1 MLIQKL
7 SEQSEPM
14 KLTRF
19 VEPLKH
25 KIQAIYDELFGF
37 ITMFYTYILY
47 SKKLNAFYKGETK
60 NILDRLYRHNSGYEK
75 STKLGTPWILLWQ
88 DVKSTKSEAKQLTN
102 NVIVSIDNTIIT
114 DLDINKEINFL
125 KFINKDQAANNPE
138 LLKKEIVNSLI
149 DRKIKDIETNYFKI
163 EVSEKE
169 IEINLYN
176 YLERIKINNEIINS
190 FYNQN
195 EIEKDYL
202 KNIIKI
208 DMKWSKLVRQLYES
222 RLNVNL
228 TEVNKELEKKQN
240 NSVDDEKLNTKL
252 IIIEQN
258 KLLNKFSATHL
269 EKSKKKYLIKFL

>member
-1 MLIQKL
+1 M
-7 SEQSEPM
+7 
-14 KLTRF
+14 
-19 VEPLKH
+19 
-25 KIQAIYDELFGF
+25 
-37 ITMFYTYILY
+37 
-47 SKKLNAFYKGETK
+47 SKKIFVLIFF
-60 NILDRLYRHNSGYEK
+60 
-75 STKLGTPWILLWQ
+75 
-88 DVKSTKSEAKQLTN
+88 VFFFTKSEAKQLTN

-138 LLKKEIVNSLI
+138 LFKKEIVNSLI

-169 IEINLYN
+169 IEINLYS

-190 FYNQN
+190 FYNKN

-202 KNIIKI
+202 RNIIKI
-208 DMKWSKLVRQLYES
+208 DMKWSKLVKQLYES

-228 TEVNKELEKKQN
+228 TEVNKELEKQQN
-240 NSVDDEKLNTKL
+240 NSVDDEKLKRQL
-252 IIIEQN
+252 IITEQN
-258 KLLNKFSATHL
+258 KLLNKLSATHL

>member
-1 MLIQKL
+1 M
-7 SEQSEPM
+7 
-14 KLTRF
+14 
-19 VEPLKH
+19 
-25 KIQAIYDELFGF
+25 
-37 ITMFYTYILY
+37 
-47 SKKLNAFYKGETK
+47 SKKIFLLIFFVLFLT
-60 NILDRLYRHNSGYEK
+60 NSK
-75 STKLGTPWILLWQ
+75 
-88 DVKSTKSEAKQLTN
+88 AKQLTN
-102 NVIVSIDNTIIT
+102 NVIISIDNTIIT
-114 DLDINKEINFL
+114 ELDINKEINFL

-208 DMKWSKLVRQLYES
+208 DMKWSKLVRELYEG

-228 TEVNKELEKKQN
+228 TEVNKELEKEQN
-240 NSVDDEKLNTKL
+240 NSVDDEKLKRQL
-252 IIIEQN
+252 IITEQK

>member
-1 MLIQKL
+1 M
-7 SEQSEPM
+7 
-14 KLTRF
+14 
-19 VEPLKH
+19 
-25 KIQAIYDELFGF
+25 
-37 ITMFYTYILY
+37 
-47 SKKLNAFYKGETK
+47 SKKIF
-60 NILDRLYRHNSGYEK
+60 
-75 STKLGTPWILLWQ
+75 LLIFF
-88 DVKSTKSEAKQLTN
+88 VFFFTNSEAKQLTN

-208 DMKWSKLVRQLYES
+208 DMKWSKLIRQLYES

-228 TEVNKELEKKQN
+228 TEVNKELEKEQN
-240 NSVDDEKLNTKL
+240 NSVDDEKLKRQL
-252 IIIEQN
+252 IITEQN

>member
-1 MLIQKL
+1 MGKKIFLLIFFIFF
-7 SEQSEPM
+7 
-14 KLTRF
+14 LT
-19 VEPLKH
+19 
-25 KIQAIYDELFGF
+25 
-37 ITMFYTYILY
+37 
-47 SKKLNAFYKGETK
+47 N
-60 NILDRLYRHNSGYEK
+60 
-75 STKLGTPWILLWQ
+75 
-88 DVKSTKSEAKQLTN
+88 SEAKQLTN
-102 NVIVSIDNTIIT
+102 NVIVSIDNAIIT

-125 KFINKDQAANNPE
+125 KFINKEQAANNPE
-138 LLKKEIVNSLI
+138 LLKKEILNSLI

-176 YLERIKINNEIINS
+176 YLERIKINNEILNS
-190 FYNQN
+190 FYNQK

-208 DMKWSKLVRQLYES
+208 DMKWSKLIRQLYES

-228 TEVNKELEKKQN
+228 TEVNKELEKEQN
-240 NSVDDEKLNTKL
+240 NSIDDEKLKRQL
-252 IIIEQN
+252 IITEQN

>member
-1 MLIQKL
+1 M
-7 SEQSEPM
+7 
-14 KLTRF
+14 
-19 VEPLKH
+19 
-25 KIQAIYDELFGF
+25 
-37 ITMFYTYILY
+37 
-47 SKKLNAFYKGETK
+47 SKKIF
-60 NILDRLYRHNSGYEK
+60 
-75 STKLGTPWILLWQ
+75 LLIFF
-88 DVKSTKSEAKQLTN
+88 VFFLTNSEAKQLTN

-138 LLKKEIVNSLI
+138 LFKKEIVNSLI

-169 IEINLYN
+169 IEINLYS

-190 FYNQN
+190 FYKQN

-202 KNIIKI
+202 RNIIKI
-208 DMKWSKLVRQLYES
+208 DMRWSKLVKQLYES

-228 TEVNKELEKKQN
+228 TEVNKELEKEQN
-240 NSVDDEKLNTKL
+240 NSVDDEKLKRQL
-252 IIIEQN
+252 IITEQN
-258 KLLNKFSATHL
+258 KLLNKLSATHL

>member
-1 MLIQKL
+1 M
-7 SEQSEPM
+7 
-14 KLTRF
+14 
-19 VEPLKH
+19 
-25 KIQAIYDELFGF
+25 
-37 ITMFYTYILY
+37 
-47 SKKLNAFYKGETK
+47 SKKIF
-60 NILDRLYRHNSGYEK
+60 
-75 STKLGTPWILLWQ
+75 LLIFF
-88 DVKSTKSEAKQLTN
+88 VCFLTNSEAKQLTN
-102 NVIVSIDNTIIT
+102 NVIVSIDNSIIT

-125 KFINKDQAANNPE
+125 KFINKDQATNNPD
-138 LLKKEIVNSLI
+138 LLKKVIINSLI

-176 YLERIKINNEIINS
+176 NLERMQINNEVLNS
-190 FYNQN
+190 FYNQY

-208 DMKWSKLVRQLYES
+208 DMKWSKLVRQMYES

-228 TEVNKELEKKQN
+228 TEVNKELEKEQN
-240 NSVDDEKLNTKL
+240 NSVDDEKLKREL
-252 IIIEQN
+252 IITEQN

>member
-1 MLIQKL
+1 M
-7 SEQSEPM
+7 
-14 KLTRF
+14 
-19 VEPLKH
+19 
-25 KIQAIYDELFGF
+25 
-37 ITMFYTYILY
+37 
-47 SKKLNAFYKGETK
+47 SKKIFLLIFFVCFLT
-60 NILDRLYRHNSGYEK
+60 NSK
-75 STKLGTPWILLWQ
+75 
-88 DVKSTKSEAKQLTN
+88 AKQLTN
-102 NVIVSIDNTIIT
+102 NVVVSIDNSIIT

-149 DRKIKDIETNYFKI
+149 DRKIKDIETNYYKI

-169 IEINLYN
+169 IDINLYN

-228 TEVNKELEKKQN
+228 TEVNKELEKEQK
-240 NSVDDEKLNTKL
+240 NSVDDEKLKRQL
-252 IIIEQN
+252 IITEQN

>member
-1 MLIQKL
+1 M
-7 SEQSEPM
+7 
-14 KLTRF
+14 
-19 VEPLKH
+19 
-25 KIQAIYDELFGF
+25 
-37 ITMFYTYILY
+37 
-47 SKKLNAFYKGETK
+47 SKKIF
-60 NILDRLYRHNSGYEK
+60 
-75 STKLGTPWILLWQ
+75 LLIFF
-88 DVKSTKSEAKQLTN
+88 VFFLTNSEAKQLTN
-102 NVIVSIDNTIIT
+102 NVIVSIDNAIIT

-138 LLKKEIVNSLI
+138 LFKKEIVNSLI

-228 TEVNKELEKKQN
+228 TEVNKELEKEQN
-240 NSVDDEKLNTKL
+240 NSVDDEKLKRQL
-252 IIIEQN
+252 IITEQN

>member
-1 MLIQKL
+1 M
-7 SEQSEPM
+7 
-14 KLTRF
+14 
-19 VEPLKH
+19 
-25 KIQAIYDELFGF
+25 
-37 ITMFYTYILY
+37 
-47 SKKLNAFYKGETK
+47 SKKIF
-60 NILDRLYRHNSGYEK
+60 
-75 STKLGTPWILLWQ
+75 LLIFF
-88 DVKSTKSEAKQLTN
+88 VCFLTNSEAKQLNN
-102 NVIVSIDNTIIT
+102 NVVVSIDNSIIT
-114 DLDINKEINFL
+114 ELDINKEFNFL
-125 KFINKDQAANNPE
+125 KFINKDQAANNLE

-176 YLERIKINNEIINS
+176 YLEGIKISNEILNS

-208 DMKWSKLVRQLYES
+208 DMKWSKLVRQMYES

-228 TEVNKELEKKQN
+228 TEVNKELEKEQN
-240 NSVDDEKLNTKL
+240 NSVDDEKLKQQL
-252 IIIEQN
+252 IITEQN
-258 KLLNKFSATHL
+258 KLLNKYSATHL

>member
-1 MLIQKL
+1 M
-7 SEQSEPM
+7 
-14 KLTRF
+14 
-19 VEPLKH
+19 
-25 KIQAIYDELFGF
+25 
-37 ITMFYTYILY
+37 
-47 SKKLNAFYKGETK
+47 SKKIF
-60 NILDRLYRHNSGYEK
+60 
-75 STKLGTPWILLWQ
+75 LLIFF
-88 DVKSTKSEAKQLTN
+88 VCFLTNSEAKQLNN
-102 NVIVSIDNTIIT
+102 NVVVSIDNSIIT

-125 KFINKDQAANNPE
+125 KFINKDQAASNPE
-138 LLKKEIVNSLI
+138 LLKKEIVNTLI

-176 YLERIKINNEIINS
+176 YLERIKISNEILNS

-208 DMKWSKLVRQLYES
+208 DMKWSKLVRQMYES

-228 TEVNKELEKKQN
+228 TEVNKELEKEQN
-240 NSVDDEKLNTKL
+240 NSVDDEKLKRQL
-252 IIIEQN
+252 IITEQN
-258 KLLNKFSATHL
+258 KLLNKYSATHL

>member
-1 MLIQKL
+1 M
-7 SEQSEPM
+7 
-14 KLTRF
+14 
-19 VEPLKH
+19 
-25 KIQAIYDELFGF
+25 
-37 ITMFYTYILY
+37 
-47 SKKLNAFYKGETK
+47 SKKIF
-60 NILDRLYRHNSGYEK
+60 
-75 STKLGTPWILLWQ
+75 LLIFF
-88 DVKSTKSEAKQLTN
+88 VCFLTNSEAKQLNN
-102 NVIVSIDNTIIT
+102 NVVVSIDNSIIT

-176 YLERIKINNEIINS
+176 YLERIKINNEILNS

-208 DMKWSKLVRQLYES
+208 DMKWSKLVRQMYES

-228 TEVNKELEKKQN
+228 TEVNKELEKEQN
-240 NSVDDEKLNTKL
+240 NSVDDEKLKRQL
-252 IIIEQN
+252 IITEQN
-258 KLLNKFSATHL
+258 KLLNKYSATHL

>member
-1 MLIQKL
+1 M
-7 SEQSEPM
+7 
-14 KLTRF
+14 
-19 VEPLKH
+19 
-25 KIQAIYDELFGF
+25 
-37 ITMFYTYILY
+37 
-47 SKKLNAFYKGETK
+47 SKKIFLLIFFVFYLT
-60 NILDRLYRHNSGYEK
+60 S
-75 STKLGTPWILLWQ
+75 
-88 DVKSTKSEAKQLTN
+88 SEAKQLTN
-102 NVIVSIDNTIIT
+102 NVIVSIDNSIIT

-125 KFINKDQAANNPE
+125 KFVNKDQAANNPE

-176 YLERIKINNEIINS
+176 YLERIKINNEILNS

-208 DMKWSKLVRQLYES
+208 DMKWSKLVRQMYES

-228 TEVNKELEKKQN
+228 TEVNKELEKEQN
-240 NSVDDEKLNTKL
+240 NSVEDEKLKRQL
-252 IIIEQN
+252 IITEQN
-258 KLLNKFSATHL
+258 KLLNKYSATHL

>member
-1 MLIQKL
+1 M
-7 SEQSEPM
+7 
-14 KLTRF
+14 
-19 VEPLKH
+19 
-25 KIQAIYDELFGF
+25 
-37 ITMFYTYILY
+37 
-47 SKKLNAFYKGETK
+47 SKKYFFLLLFFVLFLTNAK
-60 NILDRLYRHNSGYEK
+60 
-75 STKLGTPWILLWQ
+75 
-88 DVKSTKSEAKQLTN
+88 AKQLIN
-102 NVIVSIDNTIIT
+102 NVIVSIDNSIIT

-176 YLERIKINNEIINS
+176 YLERIKISNEILNS

-208 DMKWSKLVRQLYES
+208 DMKWSKLVRQMYES

-228 TEVNKELEKKQN
+228 TEVNKELEKEQN
-240 NSVDDEKLNTKL
+240 NSVDDEKLKRQL
-252 IIIEQN
+252 IITEQN
-258 KLLNKFSATHL
+258 KLLNKYSATHL